1 MQLSYRGLAYTK
13 SNRSARVVTKPVV
26 GKYRGVSFGSQPIAQ
41 AIGPQPTRN
50 LKYRGLAY

>member
-13 SNRSARVVTKPVV
+13 SNQSAQVVTKQVV
-26 GKYRGVSFGSQPIAQ
+26 GKYRGVSFGSHPSTRAIA
-41 AIGPQPTRN
+41 PQPTGH

>member
-13 SNRSARVVTKPVV
+13 SNQSAQVVTKQVA
-26 GKYRGVSFGSQPIAQ
+26 GKYRGVSFGSRPTTQ
-41 AIGPQPTRN
+41 AIAPQPTQQ

>member
-13 SNRSARVVTKPVV
+13 SNQSVQVVPKQIV
-26 GKYRGVSFGSQPIAQ
+26 GKYRGVSFGSRPAAPAIA
-41 AIGPQPTRN
+41 PQPTRH

>member
-13 SNRSARVVTKPVV
+13 SNQSAPVVTKQLV
-26 GKYRGVSFGSQPIAQ
+26 GKYRGVSFGARPAAQ
-41 AIGPQPTRN
+41 AIAPQPIRH